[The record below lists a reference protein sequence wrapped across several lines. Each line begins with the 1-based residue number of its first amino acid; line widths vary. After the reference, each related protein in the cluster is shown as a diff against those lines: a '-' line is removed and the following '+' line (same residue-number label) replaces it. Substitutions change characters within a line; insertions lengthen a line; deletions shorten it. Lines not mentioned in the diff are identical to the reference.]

1 MWIAVISNYRE
12 GGGVRVF
19 IKHKQRGEQPT
30 ITIAQ
35 VQTASGAT
43 VKVGLPGINP
53 RKETLLGET
62 FPNAEIATDKGALGF
77 QGAKIAVAVVA
88 GLVILCCLVLFVG
101 PIIVGQ

>member
-1 MWIAVISNYRE
+1 MWIAVISDYRE

-19 IKHKQRGEQPT
+19 IKHKQREGQPT

-53 RKETLLGET
+53 RKETLLGDSLPDICNIT
-62 FPNAEIATDKGALGF
+62 FPKASAKQGVPQSERFRRAL
-77 QGAKIAVAVVA
+77 
-88 GLVILCCLVLFVG
+88 
-101 PIIVGQ
+101 